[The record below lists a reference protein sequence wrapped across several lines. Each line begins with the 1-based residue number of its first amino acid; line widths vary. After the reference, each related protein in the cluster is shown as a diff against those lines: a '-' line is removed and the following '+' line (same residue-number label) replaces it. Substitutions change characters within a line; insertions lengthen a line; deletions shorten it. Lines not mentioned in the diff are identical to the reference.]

1 MNERDFPHLVELEL
15 PPGGLPSQ
23 NLEFDAFHRE
33 HGIPIRRGRGRH
45 EARAGDGGGRPGERA
60 RTQTKAERLMRS
72 QGSGH
77 GRKPDNQEQNATGR
91 PRQPTMLP

>member
-60 RTQTKAERLMRS
+60 RTLRQCS
-72 QGSGH
+72 WCSGEH
-77 GRKPDNQEQNATGR
+77 GEHTP
-91 PRQPTMLP
+91 